1 MAHERF
7 RKFNNASLYPGQ
19 GFGNDNCMAVRAGNH
34 VFLRGQTGLDF
45 DGKLVGPGDPGAQ
58 TENAMRCAQILLEEA
73 GSKLDH
79 ICKITVYVTDRVDRG
94 PVYEV
99 IGKWLQGVFPV
110 STGLIVSGFAREDI
124 LMEID
129 IHAVIPDESN

>member
-1 MAHERF
+1 MVHERI

-19 GFGNDNCMAVRAGNH
+19 GLGNDNCMAVRAGNH
-34 VFLRGQTGLDF
+34 VFLRGQTCLDL
-45 DGKLVGPGDPGAQ
+45 DGNLVGPGDPGAQ

-79 ICKITVYVTDRVDRG
+79 VCKITVYVTDRAHRG

-99 IGKWLQGVFPV
+99 IGRWLQGVYPV
-110 STGLIVSGFAREDI
+110 STGLIVAGFAREDI

-129 IHAVIPDESN
+129 IHAVIPD